1 MGSIATSGS
10 VYNTTRL
17 EGEST
22 LYAYASGEPK
32 EEDGELAAPP
42 TFTIDDAFAHLGFG
56 RTQLLMFFFCG
67 LAWAGDGMEMML
79 LSYLG
84 PEVRC
89 LLAGCRAALGDAPAA
104 SQQLPQAASRMRG
117 ACRSQ
122 ACSSTC
128 IVLEP
133 LCTALKPTSLPPA
146 QQPRHAQRSREL
158 NRSRRRH
165 TDRAIAPLRLCPT
178 PQ

>member
-22 LYAYASGEPK
+22 LCASGERK
-32 EEDGELAAPP
+32 EEDDELAAPS
-42 TFTIDDAFAHLGFG
+42 TFTLDDAFAHLGFG

-84 PEVRC
+84 PEVRARS
-89 LLAGCRAALGDAPAA
+89 LL
-104 SQQLPQAASRMRG
+104 S
-117 ACRSQ
+117 CRSRYS
-122 ACSSTC
+122 AFG
-128 IVLEP
+128 
-133 LCTALKPTSLPPA
+133 AL
-146 QQPRHAQRSREL
+146 Q
-158 NRSRRRH
+158 
-165 TDRAIAPLRLCPT
+165 C
-178 PQ
+178 